1 MCCNSRKTFAAFIPL
16 IIGISVAMTT
26 QSKIRQE
33 RPPRLENP
41 VEIASMQAVILIPNE
56 TATIPS
62 LAGAVNTESPLESVP
77 PAPAAAA
84 SSPSEITTDNEAETV
99 MNAADTTGPVIGVH
113 TEPLLP
119 VDRPDWIARAPQITD
134 TIHYLSVGGEL
145 AATFEESLKSIDTS
159 LLVEGRRYIDQYL
172 IDEPKASELKNLTAD
187 WIRSHW
193 LVENKT
199 YDAEVKVPSGT
210 YHQAWVE
217 LRVSLA
223 DREIVKQWYQE
234 RKRQDRVANL
244 GIVAIMGIGGVG
256 LLRGVFGFASR
267 KSQPA

>member
-16 IIGISVAMTT
+16 IIGLSVAMTT
-26 QSKIRQE
+26 QTKIRQE

-41 VEIASMQAVILIPNE
+41 VEIAPMQSLELIPNE
-56 TATIPS
+56 TAAISSASTV
-62 LAGAVNTESPLESVP
+62 VNTQSPLAAAP

-84 SSPSEITTDNEAETV
+84 SSPSEITTENEAETV
-99 MNAADTTGPVIGVH
+99 MNAADTGPVIGTH

-119 VDRPDWIARAPQITD
+119 VDRPDWVARAPQITD
-134 TIHYLSVGGEL
+134 TIHYISVGGEL
-145 AATFEESLKSIDTS
+145 ATSFEDSLKSIDTS
-159 LLVEGRRYIDQYL
+159 LLVEGRRYVDQYL
-172 IDEPKASELKNLTAD
+172 IDEPKASELENLTAD

-199 YDAEVKVPSGT
+199 FDAVVKVPSET

-244 GIVAIMGIGGVG
+244 GMVALVGIGGVG